1 MLDYKNLCLNSGTF
15 AKVLADQRAGRLS
28 STYLLVNQDMD
39 FCFEFAKLLSKLI
52 IKGNKE
58 DHIFNDKM
66 EKNIHPDIK
75 VYGLDKKINADMAS
89 EIVSDVYVM
98 PYEED
103 RKVYIL
109 YNASDMNEEAQN
121 KLLKTLEE
129 PPVSSFFILCAKT
142 EKTLLQT
149 VISRSK
155 KFIIE
160 DPNTDDIENLLISAG
175 VMQATAKIASIA
187 CSGNAANAYK
197 IAGNA
202 NFIKLYDNIFDMFK
216 NMNSSKDVLRF
227 VTLFSVKDFSVNE
240 FLNLVEKIAMDIVY
254 ELSSSTELITNKH
267 KLSELS
273 LISKGWTSSAI
284 AKILKECFAFRES
297 LYYNVSITPALDE
310 FLLKFVEVKV
320 KCKR

>member
-1 MLDYKNLCLNSGTF
+1 MTKYCSKCG
-15 AKVLADQRAGRLS
+15 
-28 STYLLVNQDMD
+28 
-39 FCFEFAKLLSKLI
+39 KLLE
-52 IKGNKE
+52 KG
-58 DHIFNDKM
+58 
-66 EKNIHPDIK
+66 
-75 VYGLDKKINADMAS
+75 
-89 EIVSDVYVM
+89 
-98 PYEED
+98 
-103 RKVYIL
+103 
-109 YNASDMNEEAQN
+109 
-121 KLLKTLEE
+121 
-129 PPVSSFFILCAKT
+129 AKCNC
-142 EKTLLQT
+142 QA
-149 VISRSK
+149 SK
-155 KFIIE
+155 KVARKETIKEFITEFLTI
-160 DPNTDDIENLLISAG
+160 
-175 VMQATAKIASIA
+175 
-187 CSGNAANAYK
+187 YK
-197 IAGNA
+197 TI
-202 NFIKLYDNIFDMFK
+202 FTKPIDTIKTYTNKGFDMFK